1 MGEWPEQ
8 SEKPSRSADPENR
21 NETQS
26 ALPAEIAFLQSKS
39 ISRDA
44 LYEVAL
50 IAREKNVPPSEIL
63 ISRGLISR
71 RDYLAC
77 LAEKTLTPLLPAKP
91 PKGKVVIPQSGSPSA
106 PYKTGLF
113 SFPSALHLLTGNS
126 LRLVVDPQSNGVSN
140 FLWTIKGNS
149 RSTRRPWIAP
159 GSQLRRLWFEGARSR
174 MAVQAKAYLARNY
187 PEYSASRRVTIWQA
201 AVLIVVLLLFASIL
215 TFSPGAGMLAF
226 TALLSVFYFAIIT
239 LRVILINYLDEIPTD
254 ENFEIFHD
262 AIDPEDYPLYS
273 IMVALYREADGVDE
287 LVSAL
292 ADLEW
297 PEQKREIFL
306 ICEEDDHETIAAI
319 RKLTLPSGFQLIICP
334 YSQPRTKPKALNFV
348 LPLCAGEFTVIY
360 DAEDRPDRKQLL
372 EAWTRFCR
380 SGKDIACLQAPLLI
394 HNGRQNWL
402 TAMFALE
409 YETLFLGILPIL
421 SRLGAPLPL
430 GGTSN
435 HFRTTALKSAGG
447 WDPHNVTEDADLG
460 IRLSRMGFRCGTIRR
475 PTWEEAPP
483 ILSVWIKQRTRWL
496 KGWLQTI
503 LVHTRNPVRTGREL
517 GWKANLFFHL
527 VLTSIVLSALFHP
540 IFLVQVAYQF
550 SQFQQVRQPD
560 VYHLVVLGLSMFN
573 LAGGYTTY
581 GFLAYGV
588 MTRQNYSSSRP
599 YLLLFLPIYWLLIS
613 YVGWRAVRQMITN
626 PFHWEKT
633 AHGLANHHANANMK

>member
-8 SEKPSRSADPENR
+8 FDKPSLSADPAYK
-21 NETQS
+21 TDTHS
-26 ALPAEIAFLQSKS
+26 DLPAEIAFLGSGA

-44 LYEVAL
+44 LYEAAL
-50 IAREKNVPPSEIL
+50 VAREKNISPSEVL
-63 ISRGLISR
+63 IARGLISR
-71 RDYLAC
+71 REYLAR
-77 LAEKTLTPLLPAKP
+77 LAEKTGTHLLPAEP
-91 PKGKVVIPQSGSPSA
+91 PKGKVVIPQGGGATA
-106 PYKTGLF
+106 PYDTGLF
-113 SFPSALHLLTGNS
+113 SFPAALHLLTGDS
-126 LRLVVDPQSNGVSN
+126 LRLVVDPQSSNVSN
-140 FLWTIKGNS
+140 FLRAI
-149 RSTRRPWIAP
+149 STNLRNPRKPWIAP
-159 GSQLRRLWFEGARSR
+159 GSQLRRLWFDGARNR
-174 MAVQAKAYLARNY
+174 MAVQAKAYLARNF
-187 PEYSASRRVTIWQA
+187 PEYSASRRTTIWQV
-201 AVLIVVLLLFASIL
+201 AVLIFLLLLFVSIL
-215 TFSPGAGMLAF
+215 AFKPEAGMLAI
-226 TALLSVFYFAIIT
+226 TAFLSVFYFAIIT
-239 LRVILINYLDEIPTD
+239 LRIILINYLDEIPTD
-254 ENFEIFHD
+254 GDFEVFRE
-262 AIDPEDYPLYS
+262 AVDPEDYPLYS
-273 IMVALYREADGVDE
+273 IMVALYQEADGVGE
-287 LVSAL
+287 LVAAL
-292 ADLEW
+292 ADLDW
-297 PEQKREIFL
+297 PDQKREIFL

-319 RKLTLPSGFQLIICP
+319 RNLTLPAGFQLIICP

-372 EAWTRFCR
+372 EAWTTFCR
-380 SGKDIACLQAPLLI
+380 SGKEIACLQAPLLI
-394 HNGRQNWL
+394 HNCRQNWL

-409 YETLFLGILPIL
+409 YETLFLGMLPIL

-435 HFRTTALKSAGG
+435 HFRTSALKSAGG

-460 IRLSRMGFRCGTIRR
+460 IRLSRMGYRCGTITR

-483 ILSVWIKQRTRWL
+483 ILSVWIRQRSRWL

-540 IFLVQVAYQF
+540 IFLVQAAYQF
-550 SQFQQVRQPD
+550 SQFQEAQHTDIYQ
-560 VYHLVVLGLSMFN
+560 LGILGLSMFN

-588 MTRQNYSSSRP
+588 MARQNYTSSRP

-613 YVGWRAVRQMITN
+613 YAGWRAVRQMITN